1 MKIREAINLLKSMK
15 EFYNDDRLD
24 NYYRFELG
32 DNEAIDKAI
41 KILEQKAVKGK
52 TIEPFTDTEQQLF
65 LVAMSR
71 EEKLCKECDDYFDD
85 DVKLVPVCNRIK
97 RKVKKAL
104 WQ

>member
-15 EFYNDDRLD
+15 EFYNDEGLD

-52 TIEPFTDTEQQLF
+52 TIEPFTDIEQRIF
-65 LVAMSR
+65 LAAMSR
-71 EEKLCKECDDYFDD
+71 EEKVCKEVDDVVNGS
-85 DVKLVPVCNRIK
+85 VKLVAVCNSIK